1 MQGKRP
7 DLDQRIQNAVFGL
20 PLVRPDEQHRCLG
33 TFYERIELRI
43 SFAEALKYNCSGV
56 LQRLLKEKSKYQL
69 LINGQLDM
77 DIMGQYI
84 QSAKQNGVLFAI
96 RNSQYYRADSNSAAV
111 ILCADHALN
120 RDTVDALERYPQLN
134 KDV

>member
-43 SFAEALKYNCSGV
+43 SFAEALKYNCSGLTAPFERKQQISIV
-56 LQRLLKEKSKYQL
+56 NKW
-69 LINGQLDM
+69 
-77 DIMGQYI
+77 
-84 QSAKQNGVLFAI
+84 SA
-96 RNSQYYRADSNSAAV
+96 
-111 ILCADHALN
+111 
-120 RDTVDALERYPQLN
+120 
-134 KDV
+134 

>member
-1 MQGKRP
+1 M
-7 DLDQRIQNAVFGL
+7 
-20 PLVRPDEQHRCLG
+20 RPDEQHRCLG

-56 LQRLLKEKSKYQL
+56 LQRLLKENSKYQL

-120 RDTVDALERYPQLN
+120 RDTVDVLERYPQLN

>member
-56 LQRLLKEKSKYQL
+56 LQRLLKENSKYQL

-84 QSAKQNGVLFAI
+84 QSAKQMVCYLQLETVSITVQIRIVL
-96 RNSQYYRADSNSAAV
+96 
-111 ILCADHALN
+111 
-120 RDTVDALERYPQLN
+120 QLFY
-134 KDV
+134 VLIML